1 MRRVV
6 NAIVT
11 AGAVAAAVSASA
23 QPKST
28 LPAGYPARPIRVIV
42 TISPGGGPDVVVRM
56 VSQVVQEKLGQPFVV
71 DNRPG
76 GGTVLATDLV
86 ANAAPDGYTLLNG
99 TDTLMLVGAMKRVP
113 YDIRKA
119 FEPVVQMTSQW
130 YVMVVNPSLPVKSV
144 TELIAHAK
152 SKPDALSYASQGV
165 GTTGHLSMEHLKS
178 LTGSSMIH
186 VPYKGAAPAL
196 VDIISGQVQLMFSS
210 LISGLP
216 HVASGKLRAVA
227 VSSPRRV
234 VQLPDTPTVAESG
247 VPGLAG
253 FKASNSYGLYA
264 PAGTPRAIVRA
275 LSDAIGTGLNTP
287 VMQKRLAANGTEAVA
302 SQTPDEF
309 KSLILQEYSLVE
321 KQVRGLNLKEL
332 Q

>member
-1 MRRVV
+1 
-6 NAIVT
+6 
-11 AGAVAAAVSASA
+11 
-23 QPKST
+23 
-28 LPAGYPARPIRVIV
+28 
-42 TISPGGGPDVVVRM
+42 
-56 VSQVVQEKLGQPFVV
+56 
-71 DNRPG
+71 
-76 GGTVLATDLV
+76 
-86 ANAAPDGYTLLNG
+86 
-99 TDTLMLVGAMKRVP
+99 MLVWVFIATTTPGALL
-113 YDIRKA
+113 
-119 FEPVVQMTSQW
+119 QTQW
-130 YVMVVNPSLPVKSV
+130 QPL
-144 TELIAHAK
+144 L
-152 SKPDALSYASQGV
+152 
-165 GTTGHLSMEHLKS
+165 
-178 LTGSSMIH
+178 
-186 VPYKGAAPAL
+186 
-196 VDIISGQVQLMFSS
+196 QVQLMFSS